1 MFVNLGINIKKR
13 KIENKISS
21 NKSKGKSNNN
31 NNISSNHS
39 NIYDINNFFSCAIKI
54 REKSITHNVI
64 CPSFEELPQEFFE
77 DNNIEVSKLSFL
89 IYFYRTM
96 KKFLMKPI

>member
-1 MFVNLGINIKKR
+1 MFVNLGINVKKR

-31 NNISSNHS
+31 NNISSNYS

-64 CPSFEELPQEFFE
+64 CPSFEELSPEFFE
-77 DNNIEVSKLSFL
+77 DNNIEVS
-89 IYFYRTM
+89 
-96 KKFLMKPI
+96 

>member
-1 MFVNLGINIKKR
+1 MFVNLDINIKKR
-13 KIENKISS
+13 KVENKINS

-31 NNISSNHS
+31 NNISSNHY

-64 CPSFEELPQEFFE
+64 CPSFEELSPEFFE
-77 DNNIEVSKLSFL
+77 DNKIEVSLFL
-89 IYFYRTM
+89 FIIYF
-96 KKFLMKPI
+96 LGQ

>member
-1 MFVNLGINIKKR
+1 MFVNLDINNKKR
-13 KIENKISS
+13 KVENKISS

-31 NNISSNHS
+31 NNFSNNHY

-64 CPSFEELPQEFFE
+64 CPSFEELSPQFFE
-77 DNNIEVSKLSFL
+77 DNKIEVSLFLSI
-89 IYFYRTM
+89 IYIFRTM
-96 KKFLMKPI
+96 KKSLMKLI